1 MPSLHVH
8 HQTPIHLNS
17 LRRRPLP
24 IHPQVRVIPIRR
36 RRLRHEPDRRGP
48 RPAVVLPPRRAPAL
62 LAELLVVAGRRVH
75 AVPAEALV
83 HAGQAVEEVVHDGR
97 RALDRPLGVPVCRD
111 GARHAGA
118 GVADRGVA
126 EQRGELAEVEEMH
139 FEGLVVRVVWI
150 DLGIGRTEM
159 ACPAH
164 L

>member
-139 FEGLVVRVVWI
+139 LRA
-150 DLGIGRTEM
+150 L
-159 ACPAH
+159 